1 MEFFRLLDRIV
12 ESVHTINARKEKAH
26 IVMDTERMSAEEH
39 FISRLENFGRK
50 LNDGLVRCEE
60 LGSAANKRNTIVG
73 RRSVNDKHMNL
84 STLLEKMGIFVNRKA
99 LLISFNNTAIGF
111 NVVGTE
117 VDDDVAL
124 GLLACGGKAL
134 GKVLVANSGERHLGI
149 E

>member
-1 MEFFRLLDRIV
+1 
-12 ESVHTINARKEKAH
+12 
-26 IVMDTERMSAEEH
+26 
-39 FISRLENFGRK
+39 
-50 LNDGLVRCEE
+50 
-60 LGSAANKRNTIVG
+60 
-73 RRSVNDKHMNL
+73 MNL